1 MNRCGYISIIGKT
14 NVGKSTLL
22 NSIFDKKVSIT
33 SKTSQT
39 TRSNIYAIKNINNS
53 QAIFIDTPGIHSKTN
68 KALNKILR
76 RKPKEVLND
85 VDLILFIISGSKFD
99 ELDEETFRLVKDSA
113 PKKVLLI
120 NKIDLLKNK
129 TELFEFV
136 NSFKEKEIF
145 DSIIPISALKKDGID
160 IVKREIETLL
170 PENDFFYSSEDF
182 NFQSFEFEI
191 SEIIREK
198 VIRYLGDE
206 LPYETAVKIEQ
217 FEDTKEMLNVS
228 ALIIVSRSSQKKI
241 VVGSNC
247 EKINQIGTAAQKEIE
262 AIMRKLARLDLW
274 CKVKKNWLNDPV
286 TLESLGI
293 KN

>member
-76 RKPKEVLND
+76 KKPKEVLND

-99 ELDEETFRLVKDSA
+99 ELDEETFKLVKDSA

-160 IVKREIETLL
+160 IVKKEIETLL

-217 FEDTKEMLNVS
+217 FEDTKEILNVS

-241 VVGSNC
+241 VVGSNG
-247 EKINQIGTAAQKEIE
+247 EKIKQIGTAARKEIE
-262 AIMRKLARLDLW
+262 AIMKKRARLDLW

>member
-76 RKPKEVLND
+76 KKPKEVLND

-99 ELDEETFRLVKDSA
+99 ELDEETFKLVKDSA

-217 FEDTKEMLNVS
+217 FEDTKEILNVS

-241 VVGSNC
+241 VVGSNG
-247 EKINQIGTAAQKEIE
+247 EKIKQIGTAARKEIE
-262 AIMRKLARLDLW
+262 AIMKKRARLDLW

-286 TLESLGI
+286 TLESIGI